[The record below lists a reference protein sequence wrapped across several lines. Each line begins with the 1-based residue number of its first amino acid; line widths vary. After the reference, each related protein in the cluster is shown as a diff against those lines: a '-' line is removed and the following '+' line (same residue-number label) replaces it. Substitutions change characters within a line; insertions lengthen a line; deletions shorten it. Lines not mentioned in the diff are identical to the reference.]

1 MPNHKCNGCNKLFA
15 KKYDLDRH
23 LKKKNKCQ
31 MSPQNTTMTPQ
42 NTAKSPQN
50 TAKSPQNTANLSNEK
65 AIVQNEIHQC
75 PHCNKSLARKDA
87 LNRHINQYCPIVKQN
102 NKEKQEIF
110 DKLLL
115 LESKNKELEKEINNI
130 KSTTINSNSNN
141 INNNSNNTTNNII
154 NVNVVPHG
162 EEDLSKYSNL
172 LLVLAAKRGINAV
185 LELTDRIH
193 FNSQLPEFQN
203 VYIPDIKN
211 KHAMVFNKVWELKN
225 TDEVISNIYD
235 TKSDYIKDNEDV
247 FINHLSVGE
256 KLVYQRWVL
265 ADRNRDTAEYK
276 AYINSMHDKIKLLLY
291 NKRNMVIET
300 KKLQIK

>member
-1 MPNHKCNGCNKLFA
+1 MPNHKCNNCNKLFA
-15 KKYDLDRH
+15 KKYHLERH
-23 LKKKNKCQ
+23 LNKKNKCQ
-31 MSPQNTTMTPQ
+31 MTPQNTTIPPQ
-42 NTAKSPQN
+42 NTAIPPQN
-50 TAKSPQNTANLSNEK
+50 TDILSNEK
-65 AIVQNEIHQC
+65 AIIQNDEYQC

-211 KHAMVFNKVWELKN
+211 KHAMVFDKVWELKN